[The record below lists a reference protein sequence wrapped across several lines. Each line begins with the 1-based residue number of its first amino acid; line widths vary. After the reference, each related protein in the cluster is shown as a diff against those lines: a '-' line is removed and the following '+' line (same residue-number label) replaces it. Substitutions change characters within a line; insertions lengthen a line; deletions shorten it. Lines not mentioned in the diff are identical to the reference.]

1 MTDTMIPE
9 LGQVTLM
16 GALLIALIMGI
27 LPMIGAS
34 TGNQRLMKIGQTGA
48 IAQFFLIAAPLSS

>member
-1 MTDTMIPE
+1 MIPE

-16 GALLIALIMGI
+16 GALLIAFVMGI
-27 LPMIGAS
+27 LPMVGAS

-48 IAQFFLIAAPLSS
+48 IAQFSWLPALLRC